1 MLLERGHKMNNVI
14 ITLRNNEEIKKE
26 LDRLALED
34 NRSLNNYI
42 VNVLIK
48 HIDEEKRKKINKK
61 LSGFESFS
69 FYLNSIKI
77 KNTI

>member
-1 MLLERGHKMNNVI
+1 MNNVI
-14 ITLRNNEEIKKE
+14 ITLRTNEEIKKE

-48 HIDEEKRKKINKK
+48 PIEEEKKKDK
-61 LSGFESFS
+61 
-69 FYLNSIKI
+69 
-77 KNTI
+77 

>member
-1 MLLERGHKMNNVI
+1 MNNVI

>member
-1 MLLERGHKMNNVI
+1 MNNVI
-14 ITLRNNEEIKKE
+14 ITLRTNEEIKKE

-48 HIDEEKRKKINKK
+48 HIDEEKR
-61 LSGFESFS
+61 
-69 FYLNSIKI
+69 
-77 KNTI
+77 